1 MSKELIWA
9 NKTFQVVFIRQISQ
23 KKRLSKGSLFWKIS
37 LRRCENF
44 INFNELTN
52 PFPCIYQILSIPK
65 IIVFLEVLSGAPIE
79 LIELST
85 DSAGFFW
92 ISISYKKRKME
103 SGFFSK
109 NWHKTTVFF
118 FW

>member
-1 MSKELIWA
+1 LYSSAKSV
-9 NKTFQVVFIRQISQ
+9 K
-23 KKRLSKGSLFWKIS
+23 KKRLSKGSLFLKIS

-92 ISISYKKRKME
+92 ISISYKKEKWSR
-103 SGFFSK
+103 
-109 NWHKTTVFF
+109 VFF
-118 FW
+118 RKIDTKPQYFFFDKNK